1 MTHISGYMYYLNTRR
16 IYQDICITWTQDVYI
31 RIYVLPEHMTRISEY
46 MNYLNTGRNCQDILP
61 EHRTH
66 ISGHMYYLNTWRVY
80 QNIWITWTQDAYIRI
95 YYLNTGRIWVLS
107 FRFNICNDCS
117 TRVIYLEKL
126 MFSSPGSCK
135 DISTLSF
142 HIQPFS
148 SYEGSLG
155 KKCFQGPRVKC

>member
-1 MTHISGYMYYLNTRR
+1 MPHISG
-16 IYQDICITWTQDVYI
+16 
-31 RIYVLPEHMTRISEY
+31 Y
-46 MNYLNTGRNCQDILP
+46 MNYLNTWRIYQD
-61 EHRTH
+61 
-66 ISGHMYYLNTWRVY
+66 
-80 QNIWITWTQDAYIRI
+80 IWITWTQDAYIRIYYLNTGRIYQDILPEHRAHISGYITWTQDAYIRIYYLNTGRIYQDIWITWTQDSYIRI

-126 MFSSPGSCK
+126 MFSSPWSCK
-135 DISTLSF
+135 DISTFPF
-142 HIQPFS
+142 HIQSFS